1 MVSLSINS
9 LLCFRGTYSIVEI
22 LWKII
27 VFQIIICMYIFMPI
41 FDSCL
46 PIILFGG
53 EEGREE
59 EESLTPEKEWIQ
71 NKIPFWIGC
80 RLL

>member
-1 MVSLSINS
+1 MFQRHVQYCGNIVDNNS
-9 LLCFRGTYSIVEI
+9 
-22 LWKII
+22 

-59 EESLTPEKEWIQ
+59 EESLTP
-71 NKIPFWIGC
+71 
-80 RLL
+80 